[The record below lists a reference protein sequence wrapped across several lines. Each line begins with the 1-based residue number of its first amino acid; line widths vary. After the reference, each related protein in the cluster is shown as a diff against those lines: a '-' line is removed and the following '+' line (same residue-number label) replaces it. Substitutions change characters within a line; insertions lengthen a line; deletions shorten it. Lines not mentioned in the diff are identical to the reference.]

1 MPEEPPVSP
10 EPEIIGGDA
19 GALADGQPVPAMIG
33 EAAAG
38 SGPGE
43 PSAAEPV
50 DLPSLNGDAP
60 DQASPNGSGITLLL
74 DVPLHVSVELGRTR
88 LTISEV
94 LALRL
99 GSVLE
104 LDKLAGEPGDVLVN
118 GTMIARGEVVVV
130 DEKFGIRITEVAPSA
145 KRLAT
150 LG

>member
-1 MPEEPPVSP
+1 MPKEPAVSP
-10 EPEIIGGDA
+10 EPETNAGDP
-19 GALADGQPVPAMIG
+19 GALAQDEPIPAIIG
-33 EAAAG
+33 ETAAG
-38 SGPGE
+38 AGE
-43 PSAAEPV
+43 NPSAEPV
-50 DLPSLNGDAP
+50 NLPSLNGEAL

-88 LTISEV
+88 LTIAEV

-145 KRLAT
+145 KRLAS

>member
-1 MPEEPPVSP
+1 
-10 EPEIIGGDA
+10 
-19 GALADGQPVPAMIG
+19 MIG

-38 SGPGE
+38 FSSGDHL
-43 PSAAEPV
+43 SAEPV
-50 DLPSLNGDAP
+50 DLPSLNGQAP
-60 DQASPNGSGITLLL
+60 DQASPNGSGINLLL
-74 DVPLHVSVELGRTR
+74 DVPLHVSVELGRRR

-104 LDKLAGEPGDVLVN
+104 LVKLAGEPGDVLVN

-130 DEKFGIRITEVAPSA
+130 NEKFGIHITEVAPSA
-145 KRLAT
+145 KRLAS